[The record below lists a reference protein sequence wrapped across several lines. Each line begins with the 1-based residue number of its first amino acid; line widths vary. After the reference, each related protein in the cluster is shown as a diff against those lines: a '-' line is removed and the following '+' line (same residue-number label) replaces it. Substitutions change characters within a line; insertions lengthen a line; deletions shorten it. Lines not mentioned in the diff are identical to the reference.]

1 MRFTGLSVVSGG
13 RDGNEMRGRK
23 MRDRHVVSA
32 LVGAVG
38 LLRERRR
45 MRPVPIGG
53 WRVFRVGQEGELA
66 EADQFATD
74 RIVDHRHA
82 GWIKDNHRAS
92 DARHV
97 AAEDDADA
105 ATGRN
110 RQPQWAQVGDV
121 GVVPAAGRNR
131 LGMCGVSRK

>member
-1 MRFTGLSVVSGG
+1 MAVADLVVG
-13 RDGNEMRGRK
+13 
-23 MRDRHVVSA
+23 HVVDGGGVHEA
-32 LVGAVG
+32 VDGVGCPVVIAGGFV
-38 LLRERRR
+38 LRVR
-45 MRPVPIGG
+45 
-53 WRVFRVGQEGELA
+53 QEGELA

-82 GWIKDNHRAS
+82 GWIKNNHRAS

-110 RQPQWAQVGDV
+110 RQPQWTQVGDV
-121 GVVPAAGRNR
+121 GVVPAGGKNR
-131 LGMCGVSRK
+131 LGTSGVSRK